1 MIIRS
6 LASGA
11 STAERSASSAGAARG
26 RAQGRQFGRSYRLL
40 LILFVAL
47 QVADILTT
55 NHALAVPG
63 TWEANPVMAAFQA
76 RLGSLWWLPKAA
88 VVAWIVVAA
97 TRIQRRWPMIVAVTY
112 CSVVVV
118 LNLASQ

>member
-11 STAERSASSAGAARG
+11 SIPERSGSSFGAARG
-26 RAQGRQFGRSYRLL
+26 RACRQLGRSYWLL
-40 LILFVAL
+40 LLLFIAL
-47 QVADILTT
+47 QVADIVTT

-63 TWEANPVMAAFQA
+63 SWEANPVMAAFQS

-97 TRIQRRWPMIVAVTY
+97 TRIRRRWPMIFAVTY
-112 CSVVVV
+112 CGVVVV